1 MTAVFLN
8 PQLYVQKNDRFTTGI
23 IYMPIILAYLISH
36 FKKNNIETKILDLYG
51 MDPKRYQKNDNSL
64 IFGYD
69 INEVDQNILKNASCF
84 FVYANQVANH
94 LSVINIIKFLK
105 KNFTSTP
112 IIVLE
117 NSQAVTAYSLSNI
130 KNEFLDIGCD
140 YIIIG
145 DLEKPALELYNNI
158 NKPDLIKNIGGVISK
173 EFNNDKINFVEDLD
187 LLDFPAWED
196 FPLKNYW
203 ELGYSH
209 GPLSNKKYL
218 PMLTSRGCPYPC
230 NFCVV
235 PKTNE
240 RKWRSRTPKN
250 VLNEI
255 KFWQKKLGI
264 KEFHF
269 EDLNPTVNDKR
280 TKEFCNLI
288 IKENIIIEWKIVAG
302 TKVERIKDDETIE
315 LLSRAG
321 CKYISISPESGSKE
335 VMKNIDKPFNYQH
348 ALKSVKKMNK
358 QNIFTQA
365 CFIIGYPGEKKTDL
379 IQTRKMIFDLTKR
392 GIDEIAVFI
401 ITPIPGSNI
410 YNKFKG
416 FGSLSNLT
424 FTPTWRKDYKKL
436 YKERL
441 IMYLIFLCT
450 KFIFHPL
457 KMFRQTINF
466 FRKKFDTKMEMVPY
480 KVLKLKSFENAR
492 KINN

>member
-302 TKVERIKDDETIE
+302 TKVESIKDDETIE

-321 CKYISISPESGSKE
+321 CKYISISPESGSEE

-392 GIDEIAVFI
+392 GIDEIAIFI

-416 FGSLSNLT
+416 FGPLSNLT

-480 KVLKLKSFENAR
+480 KVLRLKSFENAK

>member
-1 MTAVFLN
+1 MSAVFFN
-8 PQLYVQKNDRFTTGI
+8 PQLYVQKNDKFTTGI

-36 FKKNNIETKILDLYG
+36 FKKNNIETKVLDLYG
-51 MDPKRYQKNDNSL
+51 MDPKRYQENINSL

-69 INEVDQNILKNASCF
+69 ISEVDQNILKNASCF

-94 LSVINIIKFLK
+94 LSVIDIVNFLK

-117 NSQAVTAYSLSNI
+117 NSQAVTAYSLSKI

-145 DLEKPALELYNNI
+145 DLEKSAVALYNSL
-158 NKPDLIKNIGGVISK
+158 NKPEVIKNINGIISK
-173 EFNNDKINFVEDLD
+173 KFSNDKIDFVEDLD
-187 LLDFPAWED
+187 LLDFPSWED

-250 VLNEI
+250 VLKEI
-255 KFWQKKLGI
+255 KFWQEKLGI

-280 TKEFCNLI
+280 TKELCNLI
-288 IKENIIIEWKIVAG
+288 IKEKVIIEWKIVAG
-302 TKVERIKDDETIE
+302 TKVESIKDDETIE

-335 VMKNIDKPFNYQH
+335 VMQKIDKPFNYQH
-348 ALKSVKKMNK
+348 ALRSVKKMNK
-358 QNIFTQA
+358 EKIFTQA
-365 CFIIGYPGEKKTDL
+365 CFVIGYPGEKKIDL
-379 IQTRKMIFDLTKR
+379 IKTRKMIFDLSKR

-410 YNKFKG
+410 YEQFKG
-416 FGSLSNLT
+416 FSSLSNLT
-424 FTPTWRKDYKKL
+424 FTPTWRNDYKQL

-441 IMYLIFLCT
+441 IMYLIFLST

-457 KMFRQTINF
+457 KMLRQVINF

-480 KVLKLKSFENAR
+480 KVLKLKSFENA
-492 KINN
+492 KKN

>member
-1 MTAVFLN
+1 MSAVFFN
-8 PQLYVQKNDRFTTGI
+8 PQLYVQKNDKFTTGI

-36 FKKNNIETKILDLYG
+36 FKKNNIETKVLDLYG
-51 MDPKRYQKNDNSL
+51 MDPKRYKENINSL

-69 INEVDQNILKNASCF
+69 ISEVDQDILKNASCF

-94 LSVINIIKFLK
+94 LSVINIINFLK
-105 KNFTSTP
+105 KKFTSTP
-112 IIVLE
+112 IVVLE
-117 NSQAVTAYSLSNI
+117 NSQAVTAYSLSKI

-145 DLEKPALELYNNI
+145 DLEKPALELYNNL
-158 NKPDLIKNIGGVISK
+158 NKTDSIKNIGGLISK
-173 EFNNDKINFVEDLD
+173 KFINDKIDFVEDLN
-187 LLDFPAWED
+187 LLDFPSWED

-240 RKWRSRTPKN
+240 RKWRSRTPQN
-250 VLNEI
+250 VLKEI
-255 KFWQKKLGI
+255 KFWKEKLGI

-280 TKEFCNLI
+280 TKELCNLI
-288 IKENIIIEWKIVAG
+288 IKEKVVIEWKIVAG
-302 TKVERIKDDETIE
+302 TKVESIKDDETIE
-315 LLSRAG
+315 LLSKAG
-321 CKYISISPESGSKE
+321 CKYVSISPESGSKE
-335 VMKNIDKPFNYQH
+335 VMQKIDKPFNYQH

-358 QNIFTQA
+358 EKIFTQA
-365 CFIIGYPGEKKTDL
+365 CFVIGYPEEKKSDL
-379 IQTRKMIFDLTKR
+379 IKTRKMIFDLSKR

-410 YNKFKG
+410 YEQFKG

-424 FTPTWRKDYKKL
+424 FTPTWRRDYKQL

-441 IMYLIFLCT
+441 IMYLIFLST
-450 KFIFHPL
+450 KLIFHPL
-457 KMFRQTINF
+457 KMLRQVINF
-466 FRKKFDTKMEMVPY
+466 FRKRFDTKMEMVPY
-480 KVLKLKSFENAR
+480 KVLKLKSFENA
-492 KINN
+492 KKT

>member
-1 MTAVFLN
+1 MSAVFFN
-8 PQLYVQKNDRFTTGI
+8 PQLYVQKNDKFTTGI

-36 FKKNNIETKILDLYG
+36 FKKNNIETKVLDLYG
-51 MDPKRYQKNDNSL
+51 MDPKRYKENINSL

-69 INEVDQNILKNASCF
+69 ISEVDQDILKNASCF

-94 LSVINIIKFLK
+94 LSVINIINFLK
-105 KNFTSTP
+105 KKFTSTP
-112 IIVLE
+112 IVVLE
-117 NSQAVTAYSLSNI
+117 NSQAVTAYSLSKI

-145 DLEKPALELYNNI
+145 DLEKPALELYNNL
-158 NKPDLIKNIGGVISK
+158 NKTDSIKNIGGLISK
-173 EFNNDKINFVEDLD
+173 KFINDKIDFVEDLN
-187 LLDFPAWED
+187 LLDFPSWED

-240 RKWRSRTPKN
+240 RKWRSRTPQN
-250 VLNEI
+250 VLKEI
-255 KFWQKKLGI
+255 KFWKEKLGI

-280 TKEFCNLI
+280 TKELCNLI
-288 IKENIIIEWKIVAG
+288 IKEKVVIEWKIVAG
-302 TKVERIKDDETIE
+302 TKVESIKDDETIE
-315 LLSRAG
+315 LLSKAG
-321 CKYISISPESGSKE
+321 CKYVTISPESESKE
-335 VMKNIDKPFNYQH
+335 VMQKIDKPFNYQH

-358 QNIFTQA
+358 EKIFTQA
-365 CFIIGYPGEKKTDL
+365 CFVIGYPEEKKSDL
-379 IQTRKMIFDLTKR
+379 IKTRKMIFDLSKR

-410 YNKFKG
+410 YEQFKG

-424 FTPTWRKDYKKL
+424 FTPTWRRDYKQL

-441 IMYLIFLCT
+441 IMYLIFLST
-450 KFIFHPL
+450 KLIFHPL
-457 KMFRQTINF
+457 KMLRQVINF
-466 FRKKFDTKMEMVPY
+466 FRKRFDTKMEMVPY
-480 KVLKLKSFENAR
+480 KVLKLRSFENA
-492 KINN
+492 KKT

>member
-1 MTAVFLN
+1 MSAVFFN
-8 PQLYVQKNDRFTTGI
+8 PQLYVQKNDKFTTGI

-36 FKKNNIETKILDLYG
+36 FKKNNIETKVLDLYG
-51 MDPKRYQKNDNSL
+51 MDPKRYQENINSL

-69 INEVDQNILKNASCF
+69 ISEVDQDILKNASCF

-94 LSVINIIKFLK
+94 LSVTDIVNFLK

-117 NSQAVTAYSLSNI
+117 NSQAVTAYSLSKI

-145 DLEKPALELYNNI
+145 DLEKSAVALYNSL
-158 NKPDLIKNIGGVISK
+158 NKPEVIKNINGIISK
-173 EFNNDKINFVEDLD
+173 KFSNDKIDFVEDLD
-187 LLDFPAWED
+187 LLDFPSWED

-250 VLNEI
+250 VLKEI
-255 KFWQKKLGI
+255 KFWQEKLGI

-280 TKEFCNLI
+280 TKELCNLI
-288 IKENIIIEWKIVAG
+288 IKEKVIIEWKIVAG
-302 TKVERIKDDETIE
+302 TKVESIKDDETIE

-335 VMKNIDKPFNYQH
+335 VMQKIDKPFNYQH
-348 ALKSVKKMNK
+348 ALRSVKKMNK
-358 QNIFTQA
+358 ERIFTQA
-365 CFIIGYPGEKKTDL
+365 CFVIGYPRGKKN
-379 IQTRKMIFDLTKR
+379 RSK
-392 GIDEIAVFI
+392 
-401 ITPIPGSNI
+401 
-410 YNKFKG
+410 
-416 FGSLSNLT
+416 
-424 FTPTWRKDYKKL
+424 
-436 YKERL
+436 
-441 IMYLIFLCT
+441 
-450 KFIFHPL
+450 
-457 KMFRQTINF
+457 
-466 FRKKFDTKMEMVPY
+466 
-480 KVLKLKSFENAR
+480 
-492 KINN
+492 

>member
-302 TKVERIKDDETIE
+302 TKVESIKDDETIE

-466 FRKKFDTKMEMVPY
+466 FRKKFDTKMEMVLI
-480 KVLKLKSFENAR
+480 KF
-492 KINN
+492 

>member
-1 MTAVFLN
+1 MSAVFFN
-8 PQLYVQKNDRFTTGI
+8 PQLYVQKNGKFTTGI

-36 FKKNNIETKILDLYG
+36 FKKNNIETKVLDLYG
-51 MDPKRYQKNDNSL
+51 MDPKRYQENINSL

-69 INEVDQNILKNASCF
+69 ISEVDQNILKNASCF

-94 LSVINIIKFLK
+94 LSVIDIVNFLK

-117 NSQAVTAYSLSNI
+117 NSQAVTAYSLSKI

-145 DLEKPALELYNNI
+145 DLEKSAVALYNSL
-158 NKPDLIKNIGGVISK
+158 NKPEVIKNINGIISK
-173 EFNNDKINFVEDLD
+173 KFSNDKIDFVEDLD
-187 LLDFPAWED
+187 LLDFPSWED

-250 VLNEI
+250 VLKEI
-255 KFWQKKLGI
+255 KFWQEKLGI

-280 TKEFCNLI
+280 TKELCNLI
-288 IKENIIIEWKIVAG
+288 IKEKVIIEWKIVAG
-302 TKVERIKDDETIE
+302 TKVESIKDDETIE

-335 VMKNIDKPFNYQH
+335 VMQKIDKPFNYQH
-348 ALKSVKKMNK
+348 ALRSVKKMNK
-358 QNIFTQA
+358 EKIFTQA
-365 CFIIGYPGEKKTDL
+365 CFVIGYPGEKKIDL
-379 IQTRKMIFDLTKR
+379 IKTRKMIFDLSKR

-410 YNKFKG
+410 YEQFKG
-416 FGSLSNLT
+416 FSSLSNLT
-424 FTPTWRKDYKKL
+424 FTPTWRSDYKQL

-441 IMYLIFLCT
+441 IMYLIFLST

-457 KMFRQTINF
+457 KMLRQVINF

-480 KVLKLKSFENAR
+480 KVLKLKSFENA
-492 KINN
+492 KKN

>member
-1 MTAVFLN
+1 MSAVFFN
-8 PQLYVQKNDRFTTGI
+8 PQLYVQKNDKFTTGI

-36 FKKNNIETKILDLYG
+36 FKKNNIKTKVLDLYG
-51 MDPKRYQKNDNSL
+51 MDPKRYKENNNSL
-64 IFGYD
+64 IFGHD
-69 INEVDQNILKNASCF
+69 VSEVDQNILKDASCF

-94 LSVINIIKFLK
+94 LSVINIINFLK

-112 IIVLE
+112 LVVLE
-117 NSQAVTAYSLSNI
+117 NSQAVTAYSLSKI

-140 YIIIG
+140 YIVIG
-145 DLEKPALELYNNI
+145 DLEKSALKLYI
-158 NKPDLIKNIGGVISK
+158 NLNKIDLIKNINGVISK
-173 EFNNDKINFVEDLD
+173 KFVNDKIDFVEDLD
-187 LLDFPAWED
+187 LLDFPSWED
-196 FPLKNYW
+196 FPIKNYW

-218 PMLTSRGCPYPC
+218 PLLTSRGCPYPC
-230 NFCVV
+230 NFCVI

-240 RKWRSRTPKN
+240 RKWRSRTANN
-250 VLNEI
+250 VLKEI
-255 KFWQKKLGI
+255 KFWQEKLGI

-280 TKEFCNLI
+280 TKELCNLI
-288 IKENIIIEWKIVAG
+288 IKEKVIIEWKIVAG
-302 TKVERIKDDETIE
+302 TKVESIKDEETIE

-335 VMKNIDKPFNYQH
+335 VMKMIDKPFNYQH
-348 ALKSVKKMNK
+348 ALKSVKKMNEEK
-358 QNIFTQA
+358 IFSQA
-365 CFIIGYPGEKKTDL
+365 CFVIGYPEEKKTDL
-379 IQTRKMIFDLTKR
+379 IKTRKMIFDLTKR

-410 YNKFKG
+410 YEKFKG

-424 FTPTWRKDYKKL
+424 FTPTWRNDYKRL
-436 YKERL
+436 YKERI
-441 IMYLIFLCT
+441 IMYLIFLST

-457 KMFRQTINF
+457 KMLRQIINF

-480 KVLKLKSFENAR
+480 KVLKLKSFENAK
-492 KINN
+492 KI

>member
-1 MTAVFLN
+1 MTAVFFN
-8 PQLYVQKNDRFTTGI
+8 PQLYVQKNDKFTTGI

-36 FKKNNIETKILDLYG
+36 FKKNNINTQLFDLYG
-51 MDPKRYQKNDNSL
+51 MDPKRCQKNNGSL
-64 IFGYD
+64 IFGLN
-69 INEVDQNILKNASCF
+69 ISEVDQNILQNANCF
-84 FVYANQVANH
+84 FIYANQVANH
-94 LSVINIIKFLK
+94 LSVIEIIKFLK
-105 KNFTSTP
+105 KNFNSKP

-117 NSQAVTAYSLSNI
+117 NSQAVTAYSLSI
-130 KNEFLDIGCD
+130 TRDKFLNAGSD

-145 DLEKPALELYNNI
+145 DLENPALELYNNLY
-158 NKPDLIKNIGGVISK
+158 KKEQIKNVHGIISK
-173 EFNNDKINFVEDLD
+173 EFSNDKINFVENLD
-187 LLDFPAWED
+187 LLNFPAWDD

-230 NFCVV
+230 NFCVI

-240 RKWRSRTPKN
+240 RKWRARTPN
-250 VLNEI
+250 NILEEI
-255 KFWQKKLGI
+255 KFWQKRLGV

-280 TKEFCNLI
+280 TKEFCKLL
-288 IKENIIIEWKIVAG
+288 IKENMQIDWKIVAG
-302 TKVERIKDDETIE
+302 TKVESIKDEETIE
-315 LLSRAG
+315 LLSKAG

-335 VMKNIDKPFNYQH
+335 VMKNIDKPFNYSH

-358 QNIFTQA
+358 EKIYTQA
-365 CFIIGYPGEKKTDL
+365 CFIIGYPGEKKVDL
-379 IQTRKMIFDLTKR
+379 IKTRKMIFDLTKR
-392 GIDEIAVFI
+392 GIDEIAIFI

-416 FGSLSNLT
+416 YEELSNLT
-424 FTPTWRKDYKKL
+424 FTPTWRKDYKEL

-441 IMYLIFLCT
+441 IMYLIFLFT
-450 KFIFHPL
+450 KLFFHPL
-457 KMFRQTINF
+457 KMLKQIINF

-480 KVLKLKSFENAR
+480 KVLRLKSFENAKR
-492 KINN
+492 IKN